1 ASEMD
6 SGESRANHIVWE
18 DRPVTIRYADARE
31 AAAMPLRKESMREG
45 TLRVIDVQDFDLS
58 ACGGTHVART
68 GAIGVIA
75 VASSERF
82 KGGQRVEFLCGGRA
96 LARFRS
102 LRETVAAGVR
112 LLSVG
117 AGGLPAAIE
126 PVQGGGRA
134 PKTAPTGVEG
144 RCEAFPR
151 RGIRGRGGVD
161 SARRSR
167 CDGRREACRAIRRG
181 RRGDVES
188 ACDDDYGSARLCGG
202 ARVGGAASSPRR

>member
-82 KGGQRVEFLCGGRA
+82 KGGQRVEVLCGGRA
-96 LARFRS
+96 LPRFRS
-102 LRETVAAGVR
+102 LRGTVAAGGR

-117 AGGLPAAIE
+117 ARQLPPALDRL
-126 PVQGGGRA
+126 RA
-134 PKTAPTGVEG
+134 PAREPT
-144 RCEAFPR
+144 RT
-151 RGIRGRGGVD
+151 
-161 SARRSR
+161 
-167 CDGRREACRAIRRG
+167 
-181 RRGDVES
+181 
-188 ACDDDYGSARLCGG
+188 
-202 ARVGGAASSPRR
+202 